1 MRIINVSTRH
11 SGHFAAGTLGD
22 MKAELSARIKRLE
35 QLSMNLSKEEH
46 RVFKGELRLL
56 FEERRE
62 YLKAIR
68 EAIAGLEQARVV
80 LAKAKHR
87 VEG

>member
-1 MRIINVSTRH
+1 
-11 SGHFAAGTLGD
+11 
-22 MKAELSARIKRLE
+22 
-35 QLSMNLSKEEH
+35 MNLSKEDH

-68 EAIAGLEQARVV
+68 EAISGLEQARVV
-80 LAKAKHR
+80 LAKAMHR
-87 VEG
+87 VEGMTRGPQ

>member
-1 MRIINVSTRH
+1 MN
-11 SGHFAAGTLGD
+11 
-22 MKAELSARIKRLE
+22 LSDLTVRIKRLE

-56 FEERRE
+56 FVERRE

-68 EAIAGLEQARVV
+68 EDFAGEPQGSRQRRKRNCPRCVRPKQPPRKL
-80 LAKAKHR
+80 
-87 VEG
+87 